1 MPTTQ
6 CPQCQTRFK
15 VSDAQLA
22 VASGFVRCGRCAHVF
37 NASDYLQDIPPPVP
51 AAEPLPARTPADD
64 FELELPD
71 FDPADY
77 PPTPAEAAGPA
88 MMQAEA
94 EAEPWP
100 AEEELPPP
108 APENPEL
115 AEFQQALAD
124 ALRSPK
130 QASRSIEPPETP
142 QATAPLP
149 EMPLGNPFDD
159 AVAEPDTLRTARTRL
174 EPSMDDS
181 RPPEPAFEHPTP
193 AAAEPSAPADHKPA
207 SRRGGLNALLA
218 VASISGLFILAGQ
231 LVYLNRTR
239 ISAELPELR
248 PTLEQVCTN
257 LGCTVPLP
265 TDRQLLR
272 TEWSELTVVPDH
284 PGLVQFTATLKNHA
298 RYPQAWPAMEL
309 TLTDSE
315 DRVLVRKVLPPAEYL
330 PAAELKAGRFA
341 AGSQV
346 RISQR
351 FDAARLGARNGSLG
365 YSVNWLYP

>member
-1 MPTTQ
+1 MQTTQ

-15 VSDAQLA
+15 VSDEQLA
-22 VASGFVRCGRCAHVF
+22 VAGGFVRCGHCAHVF
-37 NASDYLQDIPPPVP
+37 NASEFLQVMPGTPPVVDAP
-51 AAEPLPARTPADD
+51 PLPSSADD

-77 PPTPAEAAGPA
+77 LPETEKSTS
-88 MMQAEA
+88 
-94 EAEPWP
+94 AEP
-100 AEEELPPP
+100 ASTALPPSP
-108 APENPEL
+108 ELKPEPEPEPPVAENPDI

-124 ALRSPK
+124 ALRAPK
-130 QASRSIEPPETP
+130 QTSRSIEPPDATP
-142 QATAPLP
+142 LL
-149 EMPLGNPFDD
+149 PLGDPF
-159 AVAEPDTLRTARTRL
+159 AEADQADILHTARKPRQ
-174 EPSMDDS
+174 EPVM
-181 RPPEPAFEHPTP
+181 EAPTP
-193 AAAEPSAPADHKPA
+193 FPESPVMPPPVREAATTNKVRPARH
-207 SRRGGLNALLA
+207 GALGAALGVAA
-218 VASISGLFILAGQ
+218 VIGLFVLAAQ
-231 LVYLNRTR
+231 LIYLNRTR

-248 PTLEQVCTN
+248 PVLEQTCAL

-265 TDRQLLR
+265 ADRQLLR

-284 PGLVQFTATLKNHA
+284 PGLVQFTAILKNHA

-341 AGSQV
+341 AGSQIRV
-346 RISQR
+346 SQR
-351 FDAARLGARNGSLG
+351 FDAARLGTRNKSLG